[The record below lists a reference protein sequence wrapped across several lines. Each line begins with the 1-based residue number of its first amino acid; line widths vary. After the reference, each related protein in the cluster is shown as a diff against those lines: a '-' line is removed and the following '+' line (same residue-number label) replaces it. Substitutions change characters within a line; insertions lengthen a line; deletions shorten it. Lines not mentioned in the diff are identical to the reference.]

1 RIEEVGGVV
10 LAPLVVV
17 EALDPAAELPSQ
29 PVGVRDRLGLPLGI
43 RLEGELAALQAERV
57 DAAGLGHP
65 DLALLG
71 DALEDEGGAG
81 RAAVVGVAVVVDAP
95 QRRVVPAPGVPEE
108 ERHPLL
114 HALLVAHADRAA
126 RVAYALVEQVG
137 TA

>member
-1 RIEEVGGVV
+1 MRLTPDRLRQLPERRIRRPQLAAEVLEARIEEVGGVV

-95 QRRVVPAPGVPEE
+95 QRR
-108 ERHPLL
+108 
-114 HALLVAHADRAA
+114 
-126 RVAYALVEQVG
+126 
-137 TA
+137 